1 MKGLRSEMIAAA
13 GCVCLLAALSLW
25 LGARVSRQRQL
36 LSMERM
42 RGSALYAD
50 LYALVC
56 IARQHDLDEVRVE
69 RDRVSFFSMQPAG
82 CLGRFDLTVGGYRYL
97 NDRQVL
103 ALSQVL
109 AMDLPVLQSDWNY
122 RLRRIRV
129 TRPNGMQDDAY
140 LYSAR
145 SPYKAR
151 LLAARRKQ
159 ARTVE

>member
-1 MKGLRSEMIAAA
+1 MRSEMIAAA

-103 ALSQVL
+103 ALSQEMRGKICN
-109 AMDLPVLQSDWNY
+109 APDPVRTAVSLLS
-122 RLRRIRV
+122 
-129 TRPNGMQDDAY
+129 GEDA
-140 LYSAR
+140 SEA
-145 SPYKAR
+145 SVKEE
-151 LLAARRKQ
+151 
-159 ARTVE
+159 TENV